1 MPRQKS
7 HCWSNDLFLQ
17 YLQHMSTDE
26 VAICDQ
32 NPVEYIIPFA
42 QMSLVN
48 GTSIMDEWDNGIVYT
63 QSEGAINLEVRYDQ
77 QIWAVNKLRQ
87 NLQAL
92 ETFTTDASSRRWK
105 SLLPDYQRSLRDAE
119 QQVIVLAQKMSYRAS
134 MASLRESQMAI
145 KQNERVKQLTQLA
158 FIFIPLSFVTSL
170 FGMNVTALGTGSA
183 MVWMVVVSIIITYV
197 VIALFWIILHYQALI
212 VNWTAKSR
220 AAKWLQRV
228 VRTMTQDDQSQDDQ
242 SQ

>member
-1 MPRQKS
+1 
-7 HCWSNDLFLQ
+7 
-17 YLQHMSTDE
+17 MSTDE
-26 VAICDQ
+26 AAIYDQ

-48 GTSIMDEWDNGIVYT
+48 GTFLMDIWNWKIEYN
-63 QSEGAINLEVRYDQ
+63 QEEGAINLEVRYDEQ
-77 QIWAVNKLRQ
+77 TWTVNHLRQ

-105 SLLPDYQRSLRDAE
+105 YLLPDNQRSLRDAE
-119 QQVIVLAQKMSYRAS
+119 QQVIMLAQKMSYRAS

-145 KQNERVKQLTQLA
+145 EQAKTGIQQNERVKRLTQLA

-183 MVWMVVVSIIITYV
+183 TVWMVVVSIIITYV
-197 VIALFWIILHYQALI
+197 VITLFWILLHYQARI
-212 VNWTAKSR
+212 VNWTAAKFR
-220 AAKWLQRV
+220 AAKWLQRAAY
-228 VRTMTQDDQSQDDQ
+228 TMTQDHQSQ
-242 SQ
+242 

>member
-1 MPRQKS
+1 
-7 HCWSNDLFLQ
+7 
-17 YLQHMSTDE
+17 MSTDE
-26 VAICDQ
+26 AAIYDQ

-48 GTSIMDEWDNGIVYT
+48 GTFLMDIWDQKIEYN
-63 QSEGAINLEVRYDQ
+63 QEEGAINLEVRYDEQ
-77 QIWAVNKLRQ
+77 TWTVNHLRQ

-105 SLLPDYQRSLRDAE
+105 SLLPDYQRGLRDAE
-119 QQVIVLAQKMSYRAS
+119 QQVIMLAQKMSYRAS

-145 KQNERVKQLTQLA
+145 EQAKTGIQQNERVKRLTQLA

-183 MVWMVVVSIIITYV
+183 TVWMVVVSIIITYV
-197 VIALFWIILHYQALI
+197 VITLFWILLHYQARI
-212 VNWTAKSR
+212 VNWTAAKFR
-220 AAKWLQRV
+220 AAKGSSELH
-228 VRTMTQDDQSQDDQ
+228 TP
-242 SQ
+242 